1 MSILEKFP
9 PPSSEAVAEYDAA
22 HKAKD
27 AAEDRAMNA
36 RKGLELYWLK
46 QERDVLKRDMPDMDG
61 WEWALEL
68 HIGRSHLVLVNR
80 DRCDALVVEH
90 PGILD
95 AKWRYGTTTER
106 TRLVS
111 ARGLLFVSW
120 TVDPAYWPKMSEA
133 DLLKNGIS
141 YTILTEAEWVEL
153 SARMDALPPLDL
165 RCPS

>member
-1 MSILEKFP
+1 MSILDKFP
-9 PPSSEAVAEYDAA
+9 PPSPEVVAEYDAA

-46 QERDVLKRDMPDMDG
+46 QERGILRADMPDMDG

-68 HIGRSHLVLVNR
+68 HVGRSHLVMVNR
-80 DRCDALVVEH
+80 DRCDALVVEN

-95 AKWRYGTTTER
+95 GKWRYGTTTER
-106 TRLVS
+106 TKLTSLHGRIFQ
-111 ARGLLFVSW
+111 AW
-120 TVDPAYWPKMSEA
+120 TVDPACWPNVPEDK
-133 DLLKNGIS
+133 LVQGGIS